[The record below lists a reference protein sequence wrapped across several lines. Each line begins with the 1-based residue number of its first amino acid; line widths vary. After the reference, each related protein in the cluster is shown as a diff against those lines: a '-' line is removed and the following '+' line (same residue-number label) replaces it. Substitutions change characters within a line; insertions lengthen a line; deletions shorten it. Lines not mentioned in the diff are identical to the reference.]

1 MLDLVSTHMRIGI
14 IAPPWTPVPPPGYG
28 GTEAF
33 VDRLARGI
41 NDLGHEVL
49 LFATGDSTCAVPR
62 QWVLDQALPD
72 QMGQML
78 PEVRHVIHAYEAMHE
93 MDVVHDNT
101 LLGALYAWRHPSL
114 PVVTTNHGPF
124 DEALGDLYRAVDE
137 RASIVAISHD
147 QASRAYG
154 IEIDAVIHHGVEAD
168 AFPVGTGDEGYFLFL
183 GRMNA
188 AKGAREAALVAREVG
203 VRLVIAAKMREQDER
218 EYFQNE
224 VEPLLS
230 DRIEYVGEADQSRKL
245 ELLAGAAALI
255 NPIQWPEPFGLVM
268 VEAMACGTPVLAFP
282 SGAAPEIIDD
292 GETGFL
298 CADLDEMC
306 TRVEKVRDLD
316 RHACRAAVE
325 RRFSLRGMAE
335 KYVALFAKV
344 VDRQGA

>member
-1 MLDLVSTHMRIGI
+1 M
-14 IAPPWTPVPPPGYG
+14 PPPGYG

-41 NDLGHEVL
+41 QDLGHEVL
-49 LFATGDSTCAVPR
+49 LFASGDSTCAVPR
-62 QWVLDQALPD
+62 DWILEEALPD
-72 QMGQML
+72 RMGQML
-78 PEVRHVIHAYEAMHE
+78 PEVRHVIHGYEAMRE

-101 LLGALYAWRHPSL
+101 LLGALYAWRYPEL

-154 IEIDAVIHHGVEAD
+154 IEIDAVIHHGVEPE
-168 AFPVGTGDEGYFLFL
+168 AFPVGAGDEGYFLFL
-183 GRMNA
+183 GRMTA
-188 AKGAREAALVAREVG
+188 EKGAREAAIVAKEVG
-203 VRLVIAAKMREQDER
+203 VPLLIAAKMREEEER
-218 EYFQNE
+218 EYFRNE

-230 DRIEYVGEADQSRKL
+230 DRIEYVGEPDQSRKL
-245 ELLAGAAALI
+245 ELLAGATALI

-268 VEAMACGTPVLAFP
+268 VEAMACGTPVIAFP

-298 CADLDEMC
+298 CMDLDEMC
-306 TRVEKVRDLD
+306 ARVEKVGELD
-316 RHACRAAVE
+316 RRECRSAVE
-325 RRFSLRGMAE
+325 RRFSLHVMAE
-335 KYVALFAKV
+335 KYLALFEQV
-344 VDRQGA
+344 VARQAA